1 MTKKIIILII
11 VIILLANTANAAT
24 ALYAFLKD
32 VEEDNVVK
40 LKAYKD
46 SGGVWTIGY
55 GSIYNFDLKRRVREG
70 DTITKEQAQKF
81 LEIEANTAL
90 ETVKNL
96 VKVPL
101 SKNQQVA
108 LGSFIYN
115 VGITGFTN
123 STLLKLINQ
132 KANRTQIEAEFRK
145 WVYDNGKFVKG
156 LLNRRN
162 AEIALY
168 FS

>member
-1 MTKKIIILII
+1 MTKKIIILLI
-11 VIILLANTANAAT
+11 VIILLANTSNAAT

-32 VEEDNVVK
+32 VEEDNIVK
-40 LKAYKD
+40 LNAYQD

-55 GSIYNFDLKRRVREG
+55 GSIYNFDLKRRVKQG
-70 DTITKEQAQKF
+70 DTITKEQAQRF
-81 LEIEANTAL
+81 LEIEANTSL
-90 ETVKNL
+90 DTVKKL

-101 SKNQQVA
+101 NEKQKVA

-115 VGITGFTN
+115 VGITAFTN

-132 KANRTQIEAEFRK
+132 KANRDTITAEFRR